1 MDQPIRR
8 CRDLDERLTPY
19 IDEEAAPDER
29 RVVDAH
35 LAACPPCRDHADAER
50 VARDAI
56 HEHRD
61 ELRCSAPEGLRARC
75 RAHQGKASGFGLRAS
90 RLRRAAASIF
100 ALPPS
105 RGALRWTA
113 RASADKSGQQTRF
126 GLLGSVPRWVPLS
139 LAATIVLAVAGV
151 FLTGIN
157 SGVQALATGLALDH
171 AKCFQ
176 FRGDTSKIVDAQVVE
191 SKWEREQGWSIVIP
205 ESAGNEQLRLLTVRR
220 CLSTDGRM
228 AHAMYLWR
236 GEPLSV
242 FVVPQA
248 TGRERVL
255 DIMGHEAAIWSANGR
270 TYAVL
275 ANGHPADFNHIVTYV
290 KTHAR

>member
-19 IDEEAAPDER
+19 VDEEAAPDER

-35 LAACPPCRDHADAER
+35 LAKCPPCRDHAVAER
-50 VARDAI
+50 AARDVI
-56 HEHRD
+56 HQHRD
-61 ELRCSAPEGLRARC
+61 ELRCAAPEGLRARC
-75 RAHQGKASGFGLRAS
+75 MAHQGSDSRPQASGLRSSTFRLPSFG
-90 RLRRAAASIF
+90 
-100 ALPPS
+100 
-105 RGALRWTA
+105 
-113 RASADKSGQQTRF
+113 
-126 GLLGSVPRWVPLS
+126 VPRWVPLS
-139 LAATIVLAVAGV
+139 LAATLVLAVAGV

-176 FRGDTSKIVDAQVVE
+176 FKGDTSKIVDAEVLD
-191 SKWEREQGWSIVIP
+191 SKWEREQGWSIVLP
-205 ESAGNEQLRLLTVRR
+205 PSAGSEQLRLLTVRR
-220 CLSTDGRM
+220 CLSTDGRV

-236 GEPLSV
+236 GKPLSV
-242 FVVPQA
+242 FVLPNA
-248 TGRERVL
+248 TERERVL
-255 DIMGHEAAIWSANGR
+255 DTMGRETAIWSANGR

-275 ANGHPADFNHIVTYV
+275 ADGHPSDFSHIVNYV